1 MYIIPKIILM
11 EKVKKANVIS
21 DSEVSLDGRCGSATI
36 EYDILFADV
45 AREAVTSG
53 QISIS
58 KIQHDF
64 GVGFNRAGRI
74 MSQLECAGIVGQQV
88 GTKPRTINFHD
99 ILSLE
104 VKLQDLGLS

>member
-1 MYIIPKIILM
+1 M
-11 EKVKKANVIS
+11 EKVYKAGFIS

-36 EYDILFADV
+36 EYDMLFADV
-45 AREAVTSG
+45 ARETVASG

-58 KIQHDF
+58 KIQHNF

-88 GTKPRTINFHD
+88 GTKPRKINFHD
-99 ILSLE
+99 ILSIE